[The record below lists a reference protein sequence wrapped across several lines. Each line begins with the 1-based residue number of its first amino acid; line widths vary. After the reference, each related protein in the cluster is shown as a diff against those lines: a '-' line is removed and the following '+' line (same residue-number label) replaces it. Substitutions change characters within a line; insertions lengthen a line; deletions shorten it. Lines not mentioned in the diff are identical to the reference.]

1 MKNALSFDE
10 ILPNIT
16 HVFRKGEF
24 LRKREKEDFIL
35 PSKHVSDGIKSSLTK
50 RKRKIHENPNLRAS

>member
-1 MKNALSFDE
+1 MKNALSFDK
-10 ILPNIT
+10 ILLNIT

-50 RKRKIHENPNLRAS
+50 RKGINS

>member
-1 MKNALSFDE
+1 MKNALSFDK
-10 ILPNIT
+10 ILLNIT

-35 PSKHVSDGIKSSLTK
+35 PSKHVSYKDETIFFFFFFFF
-50 RKRKIHENPNLRAS
+50 